1 MLAGGGSPLAQRLYP
16 GFISLPGWGRE
27 KPAAI
32 KCTRD
37 KEDGCMRW
45 RAGLYC
51 PYMKLLSCFAVMM
64 LSVLSVGVSEAAP
77 EAGVVNRIAATVN
90 GRPIT
95 SSEVRARLAPYFR
108 ELMMLYPRQ
117 GPRFNSELV
126 AAKKSVLND
135 LIERELVLSDFE
147 TKGFVIKEDQVEDEI
162 NRRILIQYNGD
173 RSQFLDNLRKS
184 GMNYTEYRD
193 SVKKEITV
201 SAMRGMRYER
211 GIPPTP
217 DEIAEEYKATSS
229 EYRDIMNDRISYS
242 KIFIPAVDPADPMM
256 TPEERYKLAV
266 RLREE
271 LERGKISFADA
282 ARQYSRDAHAEDGGK
297 WPALR
302 RDELAVEFA
311 NVVFAA
317 TPGQLVGPLLDPAGF
332 TIVKVHSKN
341 LAAAPALS
349 NPEVKQKVDDAVRR
363 KKSERRYRQWV
374 DRLRDKAVIRTF
386 I

>member
-1 MLAGGGSPLAQRLYP
+1 
-16 GFISLPGWGRE
+16 
-27 KPAAI
+27 
-32 KCTRD
+32 
-37 KEDGCMRW
+37 
-45 RAGLYC
+45 
-51 PYMKLLSCFAVMM
+51 MKLLSRFAVLM
-64 LSVLSVGVSEAAP
+64 LAVLCVGVSEAAP
-77 EAGVVNRIAATVN
+77 KAGVVNRIAATVN

-126 AAKKSVLND
+126 AAKKAVLND

-147 TKGFVIKEDQVEDEI
+147 TKGFSIKEDQVEDEI
-162 NRRILIQYNGD
+162 NRRILMQYNGD
-173 RSQFLDNLRKS
+173 RSEFLDNLRKS
-184 GMNYTEYRD
+184 GMNYTEYRE
-193 SVKKEITV
+193 SVRKEITV

-217 DEIAEEYKATSS
+217 DEIKEEYKETSS
-229 EYRDIMNDRISYS
+229 EYRDIMKDRITYS
-242 KIFIPAVDPADPMM
+242 KIFIPAMDPDDPMM
-256 TPEERYKLAV
+256 SPEERYKLAV

-271 LERGKISFADA
+271 IEAGKISFADA
-282 ARQYSRDAHAEDGGK
+282 ARKYSRDAHAEDGGR
-297 WPALR
+297 WPTLR
-302 RDELAVEFA
+302 RDDLAVEFA

-317 TPGQLVGPLLDPAGF
+317 KPGQLVGPLADPAGF
-332 TIVKVHSKN
+332 TIVKVQGKK
-341 LAAAPALS
+341 LAAAPSLE

>member
-1 MLAGGGSPLAQRLYP
+1 MAS
-16 GFISLPGWGRE
+16 
-27 KPAAI
+27 I
-32 KCTRD
+32 KCARD
-37 KEDGCMRW
+37 KEDCCMRLTHAVYY
-45 RAGLYC
+45 R
-51 PYMKLLSCFAVMM
+51 YMKFVRRFAVLLLALLAMPM
-64 LSVLSVGVSEAAP
+64 VQAAP
-77 EAGVVNRIAATVN
+77 KGGVVNRIAATVN

-126 AAKKSVLND
+126 AAKKAVLND
-135 LIERELVLSDFE
+135 LIERELVLSDFA
-147 TKGFVIKEDQVEDEI
+147 TKGFLIKEDQVEDEI
-162 NRRILIQYNGD
+162 NRRILVQFNGD
-173 RSQFLDNLRKS
+173 RKEFLNNLRQS
-184 GMNYTEYRD
+184 GMNYTEYRE

-229 EYRDIMNDRISYS
+229 EYRDIMKDRITYS
-242 KIFIPAVDPADPMM
+242 KIFIPAMDPDDPMM
-256 TPEERYKLAV
+256 TPEDRFKLAN

-271 LERGKISFADA
+271 IESGKISFADA
-282 ARQYSRDAHAEDGGK
+282 ARRYSRDAHAEDGGR
-297 WPALR
+297 WPTLR

-317 TPGQLVGPLLDPAGF
+317 APGQLVGPLLDPAGF
-332 TIVKVHSKN
+332 TLVKVHSKK
-341 LAAAPALS
+341 LAAAPSLS
-349 NPEVKQKVDDAVRR
+349 NPEIKQKVDDAVRR

>member
-1 MLAGGGSPLAQRLYP
+1 MTKKSVANGGVFGYTLQHMRLVSRIVALMLA
-16 GFISLPGWGRE
+16 
-27 KPAAI
+27 
-32 KCTRD
+32 
-37 KEDGCMRW
+37 
-45 RAGLYC
+45 
-51 PYMKLLSCFAVMM
+51 LLTVDASM
-64 LSVLSVGVSEAAP
+64 AAP
-77 EAGVVNRIAATVN
+77 ESGVVNRIAATVN

-126 AAKKSVLND
+126 EAKKSVLND

-147 TKGFVIKEDQVEDEI
+147 TKGFSIKEDQVEDEI
-162 NRRILIQYNGD
+162 NRRILVQYNGN
-173 RSQFLDNLRKS
+173 RSEFLDNLRKS
-184 GMNYTEYRD
+184 GMNYTEYRE
-193 SVKKEITV
+193 SVRKEITV

-217 DEIAEEYKATSS
+217 DEIREEYKETSS
-229 EYRDIMNDRISYS
+229 EYRDIMKDSISYS
-242 KIFIPAVDPADPMM
+242 KIFIPAMDPADPMM

-266 RLREE
+266 RLRADIES
-271 LERGKISFADA
+271 GKVSFADA
-282 ARQYSRDAHAEDGGK
+282 ALQYSRDAHARDGGK
-297 WPALR
+297 WPSLQR
-302 RDELAVEFA
+302 SDLAVEFA

-317 TPGQLVGPLLDPAGF
+317 QPGQLVGPLLDPAGF
-332 TIVKVHSKN
+332 TLVKVHSKT
-341 LAAAPALS
+341 LASPPSLDT
-349 NPEVKQKVDDAVRR
+349 PEIKQRVDDAVRR

>member
-1 MLAGGGSPLAQRLYP
+1 
-16 GFISLPGWGRE
+16 
-27 KPAAI
+27 
-32 KCTRD
+32 
-37 KEDGCMRW
+37 
-45 RAGLYC
+45 
-51 PYMKLLSCFAVMM
+51 MKLVRRFTLLLLALLAVP
-64 LSVLSVGVSEAAP
+64 VVQAAP
-77 EAGVVNRIAATVN
+77 QDGVVNRIAATVN

-117 GPRFNSELV
+117 GPRFNSEMV
-126 AAKKSVLND
+126 AAKKAVLND

-147 TKGFVIKEDQVEDEI
+147 AKGFSIKEDQVEDEI
-162 NRRILIQYNGD
+162 NRRILMQYNGK
-173 RSQFLDNLRKS
+173 RAEFLDNLRKS

-193 SVKKEITV
+193 SVRKEITV

-217 DEIAEEYKATSS
+217 DEIAAEYKETSS
-229 EYRDIMNDRISYS
+229 EYRDIMRDSITYS
-242 KIFIPAVDPADPMM
+242 KIFIPAVDPEDPMVS
-256 TPEERYKLAV
+256 PEDRYKQAV
-266 RLREE
+266 RLREN
-271 LERGKISFADA
+271 LAAGKISFADA
-282 ARQYSRDAHAEDGGK
+282 ARQYSRDAHAADGGK
-297 WPALR
+297 WPSMR

-317 TPGQLVGPLLDPAGF
+317 KPGQLVGPLLDAAGF
-332 TIVKVHSKN
+332 TIVKVHNKR
-341 LAAAPALS
+341 LAAAPPLS
-349 NPEVKQKVDDAVRR
+349 APEVKQRVDDAVRR

>member
-1 MLAGGGSPLAQRLYP
+1 MGLFLAV
-16 GFISLPGWGRE
+16 
-27 KPAAI
+27 
-32 KCTRD
+32 
-37 KEDGCMRW
+37 
-45 RAGLYC
+45 YC
-51 PYMKLLSCFAVMM
+51 RYMKLVRRFAVLLLALLAMP
-64 LSVLSVGVSEAAP
+64 VAQAAP
-77 EAGVVNRIAATVN
+77 GEGVVNRVAATVN

-126 AAKKSVLND
+126 AAKKAVLND

-147 TKGFVIKEDQVEDEI
+147 TKGFSIKEDQVEDEI
-162 NRRILIQYNGD
+162 NRRILLQYNG
-173 RSQFLDNLRKS
+173 RRNEFLENLRKS

-193 SVKKEITV
+193 SVRKEITV

-217 DEIAEEYKATSS
+217 DEIAEEYAATSS
-229 EYRDIMNDRISYS
+229 EYRDIMRDSITYS
-242 KIFIPAVDPADPMM
+242 KIFIPAADPEDPMA
-256 TPEERYKLAV
+256 TPEDRYKLAV

-271 LERGKISFADA
+271 LDAGKISFAAA
-282 ARQYSRDAHAEDGGK
+282 ARQYSRDAKAENGGK
-297 WPALR
+297 WPAMR

-317 TPGQLVGPLLDPAGF
+317 KPGQMVGPLLDPAGF
-332 TIVKVHSKN
+332 TIVKVHQKQ
-341 LAAAPALS
+341 LAAAPPLTS
-349 NPEVKQKVDDAVRR
+349 PEVKQRVDDAVRR
-363 KKSERRYRQWV
+363 KKSERRYRQWI

>member
-1 MLAGGGSPLAQRLYP
+1 MKLACRIAVLVLAL
-16 GFISLPGWGRE
+16 L
-27 KPAAI
+27 
-32 KCTRD
+32 T
-37 KEDGCMRW
+37 
-45 RAGLYC
+45 AGLTQ
-51 PYMKLLSCFAVMM
+51 
-64 LSVLSVGVSEAAP
+64 AAP
-77 EAGVVNRIAATVN
+77 KGSVVNRIAATVN

-108 ELMMLYPRQ
+108 ELMLLYPRQ

-126 AAKKSVLND
+126 AAKKAVLNE

-162 NRRILIQYNGD
+162 SRRILMQYNGD
-173 RSQFLDNLRKS
+173 RREFLNNLRQS

-193 SVKKEITV
+193 SVRKEITV

-217 DEIAEEYKATSS
+217 DEIREEYKATSS
-229 EYRDIMNDRISYS
+229 DYRDIMNDRITYS
-242 KIFIPAVDPADPMM
+242 KIFIPAVDPDDPMM
-256 TPEERYKLAV
+256 TPEQRYELAN
-266 RLREE
+266 RLRQDIEK
-271 LERGKISFADA
+271 GKVDFAEA
-282 ARQYSRDAHAEDGGK
+282 AREYSRDAHAEDGGK
-297 WPALR
+297 WPTLER
-302 RDELAVEFA
+302 SDLAVEFA

-317 TPGQLVGPLLDPAGF
+317 QPGQLVGPLLDPAGF
-332 TIVKVHSKN
+332 TIVKVHSKK
-341 LAAAPALS
+341 LAAAPSLN

>member
-1 MLAGGGSPLAQRLYP
+1 
-16 GFISLPGWGRE
+16 
-27 KPAAI
+27 
-32 KCTRD
+32 
-37 KEDGCMRW
+37 MR
-45 RAGLYC
+45 RALEVYC
-51 PYMKLLSCFAVMM
+51 PCMKPVCRIAVLALALLTAGISQ
-64 LSVLSVGVSEAAP
+64 AAP
-77 EAGVVNRIAATVN
+77 NGGVVNRIAATVN

-108 ELMMLYPRQ
+108 ELVMLYPRQ

-162 NRRILIQYNGD
+162 NRRILLQYNGD
-173 RSQFLDNLRKS
+173 RSEFLENLRKS

-217 DEIAEEYKATSS
+217 DEIREEYKATSA
-229 EYRDIMNDRISYS
+229 EYRDIMKDRITYS
-242 KIFIPAVDPADPMM
+242 KIFIPAMDPDDPLS
-256 TPEERYKLAV
+256 TPEERYKLAT
-266 RLREE
+266 RLREDIE
-271 LERGKISFADA
+271 KGTVSFADA
-282 ARQYSRDAHAEDGGK
+282 AKQYSRDAHAEDGGK
-297 WPALR
+297 WPSLR

-317 TPGQLVGPLLDPAGF
+317 KPGQLVGPLLDPAGF
-332 TIVKVHSKN
+332 TLVKVHNKK
-341 LAAAPALS
+341 LAAAPSLDT
-349 NPEVKQKVDDAVRR
+349 PEVKQKVDDAVRR

>member
-1 MLAGGGSPLAQRLYP
+1 
-16 GFISLPGWGRE
+16 
-27 KPAAI
+27 
-32 KCTRD
+32 
-37 KEDGCMRW
+37 
-45 RAGLYC
+45 
-51 PYMKLLSCFAVMM
+51 MKLFSRIAAMAL
-64 LSVLSVGVSEAAP
+64 VLLTLGISHAAT
-77 EAGVVNRIAATVN
+77 EGGVVNRIAATVN

-108 ELMMLYPRQ
+108 ELVMLYPRQ

-126 AAKKSVLND
+126 AAKKAVLND

-162 NRRILIQYNGD
+162 NRRILMMFNGD

-217 DEIAEEYKATSS
+217 DEIAEEYKETSS
-229 EYRDIMNDRISYS
+229 EYRDIMNDRITYS
-242 KIFIPAVDPADPMM
+242 KIFIPAMDPDDPMA

-271 LERGKISFADA
+271 LESGKISFASA
-282 ARQYSRDAHAEDGGK
+282 ARKYSRDAHAEDGGK
-297 WPALR
+297 WPTLR

-317 TPGQLVGPLLDPAGF
+317 QPGQLVGPLLDPAGF
-332 TIVKVHSKN
+332 TIVKVQSKK
-341 LAAAPALS
+341 LAEAPALTD
-349 NPEVKQKVDDAVRR
+349 PEIKQKVDDAVRR

-374 DRLRDKAVIRTF
+374 ERLRDKAVIRTF

>member
-1 MLAGGGSPLAQRLYP
+1 
-16 GFISLPGWGRE
+16 
-27 KPAAI
+27 
-32 KCTRD
+32 
-37 KEDGCMRW
+37 
-45 RAGLYC
+45 
-51 PYMKLLSCFAVMM
+51 MKLACRIAV
-64 LSVLSVGVSEAAP
+64 LVLALLTSGLTQAAP
-77 EAGVVNRIAATVN
+77 KGSVVNRIAATVN

-108 ELMMLYPRQ
+108 ELMLLYPRQ

-126 AAKKSVLND
+126 AAKKAVLNE

-162 NRRILIQYNGD
+162 SRRILMQYNGD
-173 RSQFLDNLRKS
+173 RREFLNNLRQS

-193 SVKKEITV
+193 SVRKEITV

-217 DEIAEEYKATSS
+217 DEIREEYKATSS
-229 EYRDIMNDRISYS
+229 DYRDIMNDRITYS
-242 KIFIPAVDPADPMM
+242 KIFIPAVDPDDPMM
-256 TPEERYKLAV
+256 TPEQRYELAN
-266 RLREE
+266 RLRQDIEK
-271 LERGKISFADA
+271 GKVDFAEA
-282 ARQYSRDAHAEDGGK
+282 AREYSRDAHAEDGGK
-297 WPALR
+297 WPTLER
-302 RDELAVEFA
+302 SDLAVEFA

-317 TPGQLVGPLLDPAGF
+317 QPGQLVGPLLDPSGF
-332 TIVKVHSKN
+332 TIVKVHSKK
-341 LAAAPALS
+341 LAAAPSLN